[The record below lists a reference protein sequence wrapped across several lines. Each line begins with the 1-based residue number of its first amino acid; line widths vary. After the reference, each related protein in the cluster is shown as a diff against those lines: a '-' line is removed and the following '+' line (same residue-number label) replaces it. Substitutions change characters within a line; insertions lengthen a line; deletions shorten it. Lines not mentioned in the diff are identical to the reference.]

1 VTDVKRSA
9 LADALRERY
18 LLERELG
25 AGGMATVYL
34 AQDVRHHRR
43 VALKVLKPEL
53 AAVIGAER
61 FLLGRRG
68 MANTYRVP
76 NLEQDLDFVGTNR
89 LVQLA
94 GVISLLSVAFSC
106 APASSRSTSAP
117 RPIAVGA
124 CQALQPTSVGG
135 PAAPPATIVLRWLGT
150 ANYEVTYKGKVVLLD
165 AFIDRG
171 PRNRPIGVAV
181 KDMQRVD
188 VILVG
193 HGHWDHVADAA
204 TIARQS
210 RAVVVG
216 AASAIDV
223 VRAAGLPLEQ
233 TRVVEGTGGELL
245 QFEGFTVEPVLAHH
259 SILLPD
265 VLTKF
270 REALTSV
277 DSGPSQD
284 EASAEAVIEAR
295 GSSDPTLGDRGTLA
309 YLLTFDTGFR
319 LIWLDSAGPITEAER
334 SLMQRISRTDVAIV
348 AYQGQYVADRQV
360 AATFPLVKLFNPAV
374 YLPAHHDKL
383 AGLFLDI
390 GLEPLFMAMRH
401 DLPETQAMAPLYLS
415 PVCLSAKPDQ
425 R

>member
-1 VTDVKRSA
+1 MAES
-9 LADALRERY
+9 LAQLQDALRDWY
-18 LLERELG
+18 TLERELG
-25 AGGMATVYL
+25 S
-34 AQDVRHHRR
+34 
-43 VALKVLKPEL
+43 
-53 AAVIGAER
+53 
-61 FLLGRRG
+61 RG
-68 MANTYRVP
+68 MASTCRAP
-76 NLEQDLDFVGTNR
+76 DLEQDLDFVGTNR

-94 GVISLLSVAFSC
+94 GVISLLIVAFGC
-106 APASSRSTSAP
+106 APASSPSTSGP
-117 RPIAVGA
+117 QPVAVGA
-124 CQALQPTSVGG
+124 CQTLQPTSVGG
-135 PAAPPATIVLRWLGT
+135 PDAPPRTIVLRWLGT

-171 PRNRPIGVAV
+171 PRNRPLGVAV
-181 KDMQRVD
+181 KDLQRVD

-216 AASAIDV
+216 AASAIEV
-223 VRAAGLPLEQ
+223 VRAAGLPPEQ

-259 SILLPD
+259 SILQPD

-270 REALTSV
+270 RDAITSV
-277 DSGPSQD
+277 DSGPSPG
-284 EASAEAVIEAR
+284 EAAAEAVIEAR
-295 GSSDPTLGDRGTLA
+295 GSSDPALAERGTLA
-309 YLLTFDTGFR
+309 YLLTFDTGLR

-334 SLMQRISRTDVAIV
+334 NLMQRIRRTDVAIV
-348 AYQGQYVADRQV
+348 AYQGQYLADRQV
-360 AATFPLVKLFNPAV
+360 AATLPLVKLFNPAV

-383 AGLFLDI
+383 AGLFLDV

-401 DLPETQAMAPLYLS
+401 DLPETQTMAPLYLS
-415 PVCLSAKPDQ
+415 PVCLRAKPDQ